1 MSRLLLYPALT
12 SYGVMTR
19 RMSVIVLVLLGLMVL
34 VVTVSPPDRGIR
46 NRASVSATVPPSPP
60 GAPLS
65 DPDAFDV
72 SARLSAATGGAAKTI
87 DAEVGDRV
95 QITVEDASPDSVAL
109 GDLGVDDVEAA
120 SPARFEL
127 LADTP
132 GTYPLVLLNERRRI
146 GTLKI
151 R

>member
-1 MSRLLLYPALT
+1 
-12 SYGVMTR
+12 MTR
-19 RMSVIVLVLLGLMVL
+19 RMSVIVLVLVGLMVL
-34 VVTVSPPDRGIR
+34 VVTIAPPERGVR
-46 NRASVSATVPPSPP
+46 NGSAATVTPEEASM
-60 GAPLS
+60 APLS

-72 SARLSAATGGAAKTI
+72 SAKLSAAPGAAQKTI

-95 QITVEDASPDSVAL
+95 QIIVEGTGVDTVAL
-109 GDLGVDDVEAA
+109 GDLDETTVEAD

-132 GTYPLVLLNERRRI
+132 GRYPLVLLDEGRRI
-146 GTLKI
+146 GTLEI

>member
-1 MSRLLLYPALT
+1 
-12 SYGVMTR
+12 MTL
-19 RMSVIVLVLLGLMVL
+19 MVLALLGLMVL
-34 VVTVSPPDRGIR
+34 VVTIAPPQQSTR
-46 NRASVSATVPPSPP
+46 NGSAATVTPQETST
-60 GAPLS
+60 APLS

-72 SARLSAATGGAAKTI
+72 SATLSAAPDAGQKTI

-95 QITVEDASPDSVAL
+95 QIIVKGTGPDSVAL
-109 GDLGVDDVEAA
+109 GDLDETTVEAD

-132 GTYPLVLLNERRRI
+132 GRYPLVLLNEGRRI
-146 GTLKI
+146 ATLEV